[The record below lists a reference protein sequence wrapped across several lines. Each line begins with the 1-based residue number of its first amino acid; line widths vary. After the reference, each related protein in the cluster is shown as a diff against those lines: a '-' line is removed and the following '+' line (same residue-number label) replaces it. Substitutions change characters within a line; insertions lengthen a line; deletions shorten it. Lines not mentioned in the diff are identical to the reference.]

1 MWNKIVLLGVFFWL
15 SGVYAQENQS
25 SYRTKK
31 IRVTTDT
38 IWLEKTSINPS
49 FFKITTDKKETLP
62 STNYSVNFE
71 KGYLLLQSLSTLT
84 AEELTVQYLKYPDFL
99 TKTYQVYSDSLVV
112 NNEALK
118 GTLYQMTDTN
128 PKKTTPFDGLN
139 TSGSITRG
147 VTVGNNQNAVL
158 NSNLDLQISGKLSD
172 KVSN

>member
-1 MWNKIVLLGVFFWL
+1 MWNKIVLLAVFFWL

-62 STNYSVNFE
+62 TTNYSVIFE

-84 AEELTVQYLKYPDFL
+84 AEELTVQYLMYPDFL
-99 TKTYQVYSDSLVV
+99 TKT
-112 NNEALK
+112 
-118 GTLYQMTDTN
+118 
-128 PKKTTPFDGLN
+128 
-139 TSGSITRG
+139 
-147 VTVGNNQNAVL
+147 
-158 NSNLDLQISGKLSD
+158 
-172 KVSN
+172 